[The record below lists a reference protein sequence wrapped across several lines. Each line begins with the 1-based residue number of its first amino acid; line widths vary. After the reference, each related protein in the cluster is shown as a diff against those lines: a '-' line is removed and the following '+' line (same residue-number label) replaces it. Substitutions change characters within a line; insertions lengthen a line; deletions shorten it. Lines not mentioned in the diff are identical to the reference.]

1 MLPLCVPN
9 HWPRLGRKLSFNSA
23 LTQESGDGV
32 MGPTY
37 NFSGSYLPLSEHY
50 SLLGDGIKM
59 VE

>member
-1 MLPLCVPN
+1 
-9 HWPRLGRKLSFNSA
+9 
-23 LTQESGDGV
+23 